1 MSGHGIRR
9 VWDTALVGVM
19 SALSYLLV
27 GTLFGG
33 NVTIEAFTIGFTG
46 NLIFTCAIPVSKL
59 DLDLPLIGMNHG

>member
-33 NVTIEAFTIGFTG
+33 NVTIESFTIGFTD
-46 NLIFTCAIPVSKL
+46 NLILRAQFQSAN
-59 DLDLPLIGMNHG
+59 LILIYL